1 RMTGKIKRYS
11 EVFRRQV
18 VAEYEAGNSIPS
30 LNKKYGITG
39 MHTIQRWIRQ
49 YGREGLRQEVVH
61 IQTVEEASRVRELER
76 RVKELEQALGKVTLE
91 KLKLE
96 STLEV
101 LYEDI
106 TQEAKKN
113 AAGSSNTS
121 TKKLSRKPDGQ

>member
-1 RMTGKIKRYS
+1 MTSKVKRYS
-11 EVFRRQV
+11 EVFRRQI
-18 VAEYEAGNSIPS
+18 VAEYEAGDNIPS

-49 YGREGLRQEVVH
+49 YSREGLRQEVVH
-61 IQTVEEASRVRELER
+61 IQTAEEASHVRELER

-96 STLEV
+96 TTLEV

-113 AAGSSNTS
+113 AAGSFNSA
-121 TKKLSRKPDGQ
+121 TKEPDKKRNGQ

>member
-1 RMTGKIKRYS
+1 MTGKIKRYS

-39 MHTIQRWIRQ
+39 MHTIQRWIQQ

-61 IQTVEEASRVRELER
+61 IQTAEEASRVRELER

-101 LYEDI
+101 LYEDM

-121 TKKLSRKPDGQ
+121 TREPSRKPNGQ

>member
-1 RMTGKIKRYS
+1 MIGKIKRYS

-39 MHTIQRWIRQ
+39 MHTIQRWIQQ

-61 IQTVEEASRVRELER
+61 IQTAEEASRVRELER

-101 LYEDI
+101 LYEDM

-121 TKKLSRKPDGQ
+121 TREPSRKPNGQ

>member
-1 RMTGKIKRYS
+1 MTGKIKRYS

>member
-1 RMTGKIKRYS
+1 MTGKIKRYS

-61 IQTVEEASRVRELER
+61 IQTAEEASRVRELER
-76 RVKELEQALGKVTLE
+76 RVKELEQALGKVILE

-121 TKKLSRKPDGQ
+121 TREPSRKPDGQ

>member
-1 RMTGKIKRYS
+1 MTGKIKRYS

-39 MHTIQRWIRQ
+39 MHTIQRWIQQ

-61 IQTVEEASRVRELER
+61 IQTAEEASRVRELER

-121 TKKLSRKPDGQ
+121 TREPSRKPNGQ

>member
-1 RMTGKIKRYS
+1 MTGKIKRYS

-39 MHTIQRWIRQ
+39 MHTIQRWIQQ

-61 IQTVEEASRVRELER
+61 IQTAEEASRVRELER

-101 LYEDI
+101 LYEDM

-121 TKKLSRKPDGQ
+121 TRELSRKQDGQ

>member
-1 RMTGKIKRYS
+1 MTGKIKRYS

-39 MHTIQRWIRQ
+39 MHTIQRWIQQ

-61 IQTVEEASRVRELER
+61 IQTAEEASRVRELER

-121 TKKLSRKPDGQ
+121 TRELSRKQDGQ